1 MPEQKSNISAFT
13 MKANNI
19 ARRLLSKCQG
29 KYNNQIVEGQ
39 ALWDTGATN
48 TCISKRVANVL
59 NLIPLG
65 KIKINTP
72 SGFKDVNTYLIDV
85 ILPNS
90 VQVKEVQVCDSEIG
104 DQGIDFLIGMDI
116 INLGDFAV
124 SNYNNITTFS
134 FRIPSSECTD
144 YVKKIKIQNIIGKHG
159 KGKRKK
165 K

>member
-1 MPEQKSNISAFT
+1 MPEQKSDISAFT

-29 KYNNQIVEGQ
+29 KYNNQVVEGR

-48 TCISKRVANVL
+48 TCISNHIVDVL
-59 NLIPLG
+59 KLIPLG
-65 KIKINTP
+65 QIKINTP
-72 SGFKDVNTYLIDV
+72 SGFKDVNTYLIDI
-85 ILPNS
+85 ILPNN
-90 VQVKEVQVCDSEIG
+90 VQIQNVQVCDSEIG
-104 DQGIDFLIGMDI
+104 KQGIDFLIGMDI

-124 SNYNNITTFS
+124 SNYNHATTFS
-134 FRIPSSECTD
+134 FRMPSVECTD
-144 YVKKIKIQNIIGKHG
+144 YVQKIKIQNIIGNHG